1 MTTSEASTPIAAA
14 ASPPTAVPDP
24 RRWNALMLLALV
36 QFMFA
41 LDLTIVN
48 PALPT
53 IKDSLH
59 FSTSGLAWVVNGYAL
74 VAGGFLILGG
84 RAADFFGRRLMFV
97 LGTVIFAI
105 ASATSGLAQDT
116 GMLVASRFGQGLGEA
131 LAAPAALSL
140 VVLLFP
146 ETGERAKAIGLWG
159 AITIMGATFGVV
171 ISGVI
176 VHEIGWRWV
185 FLVNMPVAAIVV
197 FVVPR
202 LVQESRIPGKRRIDI
217 AGAVLITSGLT
228 LVVYGL
234 LNASTHS
241 WSSGRVLA
249 PVLIGLGLVAAFIA
263 TQATIRDP
271 LVPLRFFANRT
282 RVSANFATILV
293 GAGFLVMFFMLTL
306 YMQDSLHYSALKT
319 GLLWGPF
326 GLGLFLGFGVA
337 AQLLPR
343 AGVKIGLIVSL
354 TTSAVGLYL
363 LSRITTHPDYLGHIL
378 PGMLIMAVGQ
388 GITFLALTNAS
399 LHQLDNRDAGLGSA
413 VQNTSQQLGGSLG
426 LAIIVALALRHT
438 ASRVADGAT
447 PLVASVDGYSLAL
460 KISAGVM
467 LAAAISVALLFERV
481 SFVPPDKLA
490 LEAAEADAG
499 VIATTPVEALATSTE
514 APVGA

>member
-1 MTTSEASTPIAAA
+1 
-14 ASPPTAVPDP
+14 
-24 RRWNALMLLALV
+24 MLLALV

-53 IKDSLH
+53 IKHSLH

-84 RAADFFGRRLMFV
+84 RAADYFGRRLMFV
-97 LGTVIFAI
+97 LGTVVFAI

-116 GMLVASRFGQGLGEA
+116 GMLVASRFAQGLGEA

-146 ETGERAKAIGLWG
+146 DAAERAKAIGLWG
-159 AITIMGATFGVV
+159 AITIMGATLGVV

-176 VHEIGWRWV
+176 VHEISWRWV

-217 AGAVLITSGLT
+217 AGALLITSGLT
-228 LVVYGL
+228 LAVYGL
-234 LNASTHS
+234 LNASTHAL
-241 WSSGRVLA
+241 SSGRVLIPA
-249 PVLIGLGLVAAFIA
+249 LIGLGLVVAFVA
-263 TQATIRDP
+263 SQATIRDP

-326 GLGLFLGFGVA
+326 GLGLFVGFGIS

-343 AGVKIGLIVSL
+343 AGVKVGLVISL

-363 LSRITTHPDYLGHIL
+363 LSRMSTHPDYLRHIL

-399 LHQLDNRDAGLGSA
+399 LHQLDHHDAGLGSA
-413 VQNTSQQLGGSLG
+413 VQNTAQQLGGSLG
-426 LAIIVALALRHT
+426 LAVIVALALRHT
-438 ASRVADGAT
+438 DSRIANGT
-447 PLVASVDGYSLAL
+447 SPLVASIDGYSLAL
-460 KISAGVM
+460 KISAAVM
-467 LAAAISVALLFERV
+467 LAAALSVALLFERV
-481 SFVPPDKLA
+481 NFVPPDKLA

-499 VIATTPVEALATSTE
+499 LTATGSTDPSSIAASA
-514 APVGA
+514 